1 MTDIPEGLVVG
12 DDGKARCWWATG
24 DALYRPYHDDEWGHP
39 VDDDRRLFEKLCLEG
54 FQSGLSWLTILRKRD
69 TFRRPSMA
77 STLGRSPAT
86 TTPMSTGCWL
96 TPASSAT
103 AGKIAATIT
112 NARRYLDLVDETGSL
127 AAYLWTFEPDPSA
140 RPERVDRDALMAM
153 DTTPES
159 TALSKDL
166 RRRGWAFVGPTT
178 VYAAMQ
184 AMGIVNDHL
193 EGCFVRPMVEEERAR
208 FERPDALTSRTAT
221 VGRHHWDVHPRHLL
235 DRYVPRGAILLT
247 VLTFGSYVMGLVRDR
262 ILVRTFGA
270 GEELDA
276 FNAAFVIP
284 ELSLGIV
291 VASGVAAPFVP
302 MFMGLRREN
311 EPDAQTF
318 GQTILTLA
326 VLAMGVVS
334 VLLFIF
340 APLTVPIVAS
350 GFGPA
355 QQELYIQLFR
365 VMTLTPIIFAASLV
379 LGEVLVADR
388 RFLYYGLAPILY
400 NAGLAFGAL
409 VLSPEFGIFGAAI
422 GAVIGACL
430 HLAIRVVGIRGT
442 AFRIRARLALQVA
455 GLRDFFRLALPKTAS
470 VPIEPLTF
478 LFFTNV
484 ASTLVAGSITSVSLA
499 RNFQSVPVSL
509 FGVAFSLAAF
519 PGARHGVRGRRPADR
534 SGGSFG

>member
-1 MTDIPEGLVVG
+1 
-12 DDGKARCWWATG
+12 
-24 DALYRPYHDDEWGHP
+24 
-39 VDDDRRLFEKLCLEG
+39 
-54 FQSGLSWLTILRKRD
+54 
-69 TFRRPSMA
+69 
-77 STLGRSPAT
+77 
-86 TTPMSTGCWL
+86 
-96 TPASSAT
+96 
-103 AGKIAATIT
+103 
-112 NARRYLDLVDETGSL
+112 
-127 AAYLWTFEPDPSA
+127 
-140 RPERVDRDALMAM
+140 
-153 DTTPES
+153 
-159 TALSKDL
+159 
-166 RRRGWAFVGPTT
+166 
-178 VYAAMQ
+178 
-184 AMGIVNDHL
+184 
-193 EGCFVRPMVEEERAR
+193 
-208 FERPDALTSRTAT
+208 
-221 VGRHHWDVHPRHLL
+221 VHPRHLL
-235 DRYVPRGAILLT
+235 DRYVPRGAILLS
-247 VLTFGSYVMGLVRDR
+247 VLTFGSYLMGLVRDR
-262 ILVRTFGA
+262 ILTRTFGA

-311 EPDAQTF
+311 EPAAQTF

-355 QQELYIQLFR
+355 QQQLYIELFR

-388 RFLYYGLAPILY
+388 RFLFYGLAPILY

-422 GAVIGACL
+422 GAVIGALL

-442 AFRIRARLALQVA
+442 GFRIRARLALQVA
-455 GLRDFFRLALPKTAS
+455 GLRDFFRLALPKTVS
-470 VPIEPLTF
+470 SPIEPLTF

-509 FGVAFSLAAF
+509 IGVAFSLAAF
-519 PGARHGVRGRRPADR
+519 PALATAYTAGDKRSFGRLVRMNTLSIGVLTTCSAIGLIVIGERAIDVLLGGGLFDAEDVQRTALVLGVFAISIPFESLGHLYSRAIYATRHTRLQVVASLIGFAVTIGVTLATVDALKIVAIPLGFTAGSAVRFVLLVAVLLPRVRRMPDVPAEASEPDEPAGPALSPSPTLGPSGRR
-534 SGGSFG
+534 

>member
-1 MTDIPEGLVVG
+1 
-12 DDGKARCWWATG
+12 
-24 DALYRPYHDDEWGHP
+24 
-39 VDDDRRLFEKLCLEG
+39 
-54 FQSGLSWLTILRKRD
+54 
-69 TFRRPSMA
+69 
-77 STLGRSPAT
+77 
-86 TTPMSTGCWL
+86 
-96 TPASSAT
+96 
-103 AGKIAATIT
+103 
-112 NARRYLDLVDETGSL
+112 
-127 AAYLWTFEPDPSA
+127 
-140 RPERVDRDALMAM
+140 
-153 DTTPES
+153 
-159 TALSKDL
+159 
-166 RRRGWAFVGPTT
+166 
-178 VYAAMQ
+178 
-184 AMGIVNDHL
+184 
-193 EGCFVRPMVEEERAR
+193 
-208 FERPDALTSRTAT
+208 
-221 VGRHHWDVHPRHLL
+221 VHPRHLL

-302 MFMGLRREN
+302 LFTGLRREN
-311 EPDAQTF
+311 EPEAQTF

-334 VLLFIF
+334 ALLFVF

-355 QQELYIQLFR
+355 QQELYIELFR
-365 VMTLTPIIFAASLV
+365 VMSVTTVIFAASLV

-422 GAVIGACL
+422 GAVIGAGL

-442 AFRIRARLALQVA
+442 AFHIRARLALQVA

-470 VPIEPLTF
+470 SPIEPLTF

-519 PGARHGVRGRRPADR
+519 PLLATAYAAGDRRSFWRVVRMNTLSIGVLTACSAIGLIVIGELAIDVLLGGGLFDAEDVRRTGLVLSVFAISIPFESLGHLYSRAIYATRHTRLQVVASLIGFVVTISATLLTVDALDIVAIPFGFAAGSVVRFVLLVAVLLPRVRRMPGVPVEAFESDDQAGPTLSPSPTR
-534 SGGSFG
+534 

>member
-1 MTDIPEGLVVG
+1 M
-12 DDGKARCWWATG
+12 
-24 DALYRPYHDDEWGHP
+24 
-39 VDDDRRLFEKLCLEG
+39 
-54 FQSGLSWLTILRKRD
+54 
-69 TFRRPSMA
+69 
-77 STLGRSPAT
+77 
-86 TTPMSTGCWL
+86 
-96 TPASSAT
+96 
-103 AGKIAATIT
+103 
-112 NARRYLDLVDETGSL
+112 
-127 AAYLWTFEPDPSA
+127 
-140 RPERVDRDALMAM
+140 
-153 DTTPES
+153 
-159 TALSKDL
+159 
-166 RRRGWAFVGPTT
+166 
-178 VYAAMQ
+178 
-184 AMGIVNDHL
+184 
-193 EGCFVRPMVEEERAR
+193 
-208 FERPDALTSRTAT
+208 
-221 VGRHHWDVHPRHLL
+221 
-235 DRYVPRGAILLT
+235 PRGAIILT

-302 MFMGLRREN
+302 LFMGLRREN
-311 EPDAQTF
+311 EPEAQTF

-355 QQELYIQLFR
+355 QQELYIELFR
-365 VMTLTPIIFAASLV
+365 VMSDDARSSSRLRWCSARCSSPTDASCTT
-379 LGEVLVADR
+379 ASR
-388 RFLYYGLAPILY
+388 RSCTTRA
-400 NAGLAFGAL
+400 
-409 VLSPEFGIFGAAI
+409 SPSARWSSARSSASSARRSGRSSGRASTS
-422 GAVIGACL
+422 
-430 HLAIRVVGIRGT
+430 AIRVVGIRGT

-470 VPIEPLTF
+470 SPIEPLTF

-519 PGARHGVRGRRPADR
+519 PALATAYSAGDKRTFGRIVRMNTLTIGVLTICSAIGLLVIGELAIDVLLGGGLFDAEDVQRTALVLGVFAISIPFESLGHLYSRAIYATRHTRLQVVASLIGFAVTIGATLATVTRSTSSRSRSDSRPAARCASCCWSR
-534 SGGSFG
+534 SCMPRIRRMPDVPVPVSEPDEPAGPTLSPSPTL

>member
-1 MTDIPEGLVVG
+1 
-12 DDGKARCWWATG
+12 
-24 DALYRPYHDDEWGHP
+24 
-39 VDDDRRLFEKLCLEG
+39 
-54 FQSGLSWLTILRKRD
+54 
-69 TFRRPSMA
+69 
-77 STLGRSPAT
+77 
-86 TTPMSTGCWL
+86 
-96 TPASSAT
+96 
-103 AGKIAATIT
+103 
-112 NARRYLDLVDETGSL
+112 
-127 AAYLWTFEPDPSA
+127 
-140 RPERVDRDALMAM
+140 
-153 DTTPES
+153 
-159 TALSKDL
+159 
-166 RRRGWAFVGPTT
+166 
-178 VYAAMQ
+178 
-184 AMGIVNDHL
+184 
-193 EGCFVRPMVEEERAR
+193 
-208 FERPDALTSRTAT
+208 
-221 VGRHHWDVHPRHLL
+221 VHPRHLL

-247 VLTFGSYVMGLVRDR
+247 VLTFGSYIMGLVRDR

-388 RFLYYGLAPILY
+388 RFCTTASRRSCTTRGSRSGRWCSAPSSGSSVRRSGPSSGRASTL
-400 NAGLAFGAL
+400 
-409 VLSPEFGIFGAAI
+409 P
-422 GAVIGACL
+422 
-430 HLAIRVVGIRGT
+430 IRVVGIRGT

-470 VPIEPLTF
+470 SPIEPLTF

-499 RNFQSVPVSL
+499 RNFQERAGQPDRRRVL
-509 FGVAFSLAAF
+509 TRGL
-519 PGARHGVRGRRPADR
+519 PGARDGLRGGDKRTFGRLVRVNTLSIGLLTTCAAIGLIVIGERAIDVLLGGGLFDAEDVQRTALVLSVFAISIPFESLGHCTAGRSTPRTTPGCR
-534 SGGSFG
+534 WSPR